1 MLMKRICPF
10 CKSELGTNSVYFC
23 TSCGNVLPDSLQ
35 LKYVFKN
42 IKKASVKKKNPVIN
56 AKILKDSLEGFT
68 EIFSLKSVIMGVVLG
83 LVLSLGFYLFSRLT
97 NSNISSTATNLDVKN
112 PNSNVVVPNEEAKIK
127 TGSIE
132 MNLDLKSGPFGQKKV
147 HEYIPYD
154 AELYME
160 FNDSSTLE
168 PYFGFLG
175 GEFFTL
181 TENIKGKID
190 PFYVA
195 FSMTKGIKRG
205 WVVITFITDE
215 NINLGTYK
223 TVTTERIDSL
233 LLISSEPVLIDEIRL
248 AKAGIS
254 KNLALHPILIS
265 TKPTIPAEG
274 KIFILKTTNKDRN
287 RVIDELMEKTYSSEL
302 KSVIEKFR
310 DLETNHLVIQ

>member
-10 CKSELGTNSVYFC
+10 CKSELSTNDVYFC
-23 TSCGNVLPDSLQ
+23 TSCGSVLPDSLQ
-35 LKYVFKN
+35 IKYVFKN
-42 IKKASVKKKNPVIN
+42 IKKATVKKKNPVIN
-56 AKILKDSLEGFT
+56 AEVLKNSLEGFT
-68 EIFSLKSVIMGVVLG
+68 EIFSLKSVIIGIVLG
-83 LVLSLGFYLFSRLT
+83 LVLGFGLFIFSRLT
-97 NSNISSTATNLDVKN
+97 NSNISSTATKLNVKDSK
-112 PNSNVVVPNEEAKIK
+112 SNVVVPNEEAKIK
-127 TGSIE
+127 TESIE
-132 MNLDLKSGPFGQKKV
+132 MDLDLKLGPFGQKKV

-154 AELYME
+154 ADLYME

-195 FSMTKGIKRG
+195 FSMTRGIKRG
-205 WVVITFITDE
+205 WVIITFITDE
-215 NINLGTYK
+215 NVNLGTYK
-223 TVTTERIDSL
+223 TMTTERIDNL

-254 KNLALHPILIS
+254 KSLALHPILIS
-265 TKPTIPAEG
+265 IKPTISAEG
-274 KIFILKTTNKDRN
+274 KIFILKNTKDGD